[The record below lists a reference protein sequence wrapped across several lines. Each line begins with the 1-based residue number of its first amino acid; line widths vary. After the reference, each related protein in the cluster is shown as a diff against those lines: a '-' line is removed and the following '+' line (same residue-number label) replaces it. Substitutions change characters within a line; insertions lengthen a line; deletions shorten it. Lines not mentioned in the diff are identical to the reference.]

1 MAAPRRRN
9 PEGRMSLGEHLV
21 ELRKRLTRAALAI
34 VAGTIVGWMIYD
46 LGWIGQLLEPLLP
59 GAADALHRQGT
70 WEALSGP
77 VFAIA
82 EAQNV
87 DSATVAI
94 NFTNITGAFDI
105 QFQVAL
111 AAGIVLSSP
120 VWLYQVFAFFVPG
133 LTTREKRYTFGFL
146 FSAIPLF
153 LLGCVAGWFVLPRIV
168 EVMFRFV
175 PDNATTLYDA
185 KYYLDFVL
193 KLMLAAGIAFVLP
206 VFLVLLNFLGVVR
219 GMTILRGW
227 RWAVLGIV
235 VFTALATPAADVL
248 SMVLLA
254 IPMTVLY
261 FAAVGI
267 SLWHDRVVD
276 RRVARELDDDA
287 VPA

>member
-1 MAAPRRRN
+1 
-9 PEGRMSLGEHLV
+9 MSLGEHLV

-34 VAGTIVGWMIYD
+34 VAGTIVGFAIYD
-46 LGWIGQLLEPLLP
+46 LSWLGDLLEPNLP
-59 GAADALHRQGT
+59 GAADALGGVGT
-70 WEALSGP
+70 WDALRGP
-77 VFAIA
+77 VFGIV
-82 EAQNV
+82 EAQGA
-87 DSATVAI
+87 DADQAREIAI
-94 NFTNITGAFDI
+94 NFTSITGAFDL

-120 VWLYQVFAFFVPG
+120 IWLYQVFAFFVPG
-133 LTTREKRYTFGFL
+133 LTRREKGYTFGFF

-153 LLGCVAGWFVLPRIV
+153 LLGCLAGWFVLPRIV

-175 PDNATTLYDA
+175 PEGATTFYDA

-206 VFLVLLNFLGVVR
+206 VFLVLLNFLGVIR
-219 GMTILRGW
+219 GKAILTGW

-267 SLWHDRVVD
+267 SLWHDRVAD
-276 RRVARELDDDA
+276 RRIARELGDDA
-287 VPA
+287 VPG

>member
-34 VAGTIVGWMIYD
+34 VGGTVIGWLIYD
-46 LGWIGQLLEPLLP
+46 LSWLGAALEPALP
-59 GAADALHRQGT
+59 GAEDALAGQGT
-70 WEALSGP
+70 WSAISRP

-82 EAQNV
+82 QAQGA
-87 DSATVAI
+87 DTAQVAI
-94 NFTNITGAFDI
+94 NFTSITGAFDI

-133 LTTREKRYTFGFL
+133 LTGREKRYTFGF
-146 FSAIPLF
+146 FFTAVPLF

-168 EVMFRFV
+168 EVMFNFV
-175 PDNATTLYDA
+175 PEGATTFYEA

-206 VFLVLLNFLGVVR
+206 VFLVLLNFIGVVR
-219 GMTILRGW
+219 GISILKGW
-227 RWAVLGIV
+227 RWAVLAIV
-235 VFTALATPAADVL
+235 VFTAIATPAADVL

-267 SLWHDRVVD
+267 AVWHDRIAD
-276 RRVARELDDDA
+276 RRAAASLEG
-287 VPA
+287 